1 MKKIIILALFAMFIT
16 TTYGFA
22 EEVRLAV
29 KGMVCA
35 FCAQGIKKK
44 FSAEKSVEKVEVDL
58 DKMEVVL
65 NLKEGMNLADEE
77 IRKIIIDAGYA
88 LEKVERK
95 VERKK

>member
-1 MKKIIILALFAMFIT
+1 M
-16 TTYGFA
+16 
-22 EEVRLAV
+22 
-29 KGMVCA
+29 
-35 FCAQGIKKK
+35 
-44 FSAEKSVEKVEVDL
+44 EVDL